1 MQNKYEGS
9 SQLFLE
15 SRKKLF
21 EEAMIKSK
29 RYPRILG
36 LFWGILIGLATFTFN
51 QTVGIV
57 LGVTLFLFTSW
68 AKERVFWKFFF
79 YKNVKYG
86 ADGDINTDNY
96 EIPTLFQLYEPTFSF
111 GYMNMKRMLAR
122 NKAQKES
129 GIRNPQLRAQK
140 EWEEIN
146 QLLEGMR
153 GGV

>member
-1 MQNKYEGS
+1 MQSKYEGS

-36 LFWGILIGLATFTFN
+36 LIWGILVGLPIFTLN
-51 QTVGIV
+51 QTLGIV

-68 AKERVFWKFFF
+68 AKKRIFWKLFF
-79 YKNVKYG
+79 YKNVKAG
-86 ADGDINTDNY
+86 TEGDINTDNY
-96 EIPTLFQLYEPTFSF
+96 EIPTLFQLYEPAFSF
-111 GYMNMKRMLAR
+111 GYINPLRMLAR

-129 GIRNPQLRAQK
+129 GIRNPQIRAQK
-140 EWEEIN
+140 ELEEIN